1 MIILLFIFVFGL
13 CWFVSLSCLMVYSLL
28 FCVCVVCDSVLCV
41 FVVVWVSVH
50 LDLCGPCWGLLCGSV
65 VKPSKKKF
73 FLKIFFVLGNSLLGN
88 RFFY

>member
-41 FVVVWVSVH
+41 LVVVWVSVH
-50 LDLCGPCWGLLCGSV
+50 LDLCGPCWGLLCTPSAGTHTPKRRSV
-65 VKPSKKKF
+65 VY
-73 FLKIFFVLGNSLLGN
+73 LGK
-88 RFFY
+88 